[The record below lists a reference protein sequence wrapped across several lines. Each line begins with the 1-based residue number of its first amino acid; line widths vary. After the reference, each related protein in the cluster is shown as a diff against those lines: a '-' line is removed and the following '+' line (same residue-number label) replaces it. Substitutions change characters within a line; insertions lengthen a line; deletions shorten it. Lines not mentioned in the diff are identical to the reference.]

1 MPKFEAVVRIFAE
14 DNHRKV
20 IDIAETWSSA
30 GSAPIEIEA
39 KDQDEANKI
48 WASALLVELITDA
61 AAKARKSIAMKQRFK

>member
-39 KDQDEANKI
+39 KDQEPVVLTR
-48 WASALLVELITDA
+48 SGA
-61 AAKARKSIAMKQRFK
+61 AAPKSVSGGN